1 MNYWKGLLTAVVIDA
16 ALIAG
21 CQFLATE
28 PPPPSR
34 AQAIVWPPAVPLSQ
48 YADSLSLD
56 QLSALDGQI
65 DSLMMHLQERP
76 GDVDAM
82 LALAR
87 LYADHG
93 WDDRAIGPLAR
104 ALQLDPRRRSLW
116 VALDHA
122 VEKSGRV
129 KITDAELVR
138 AAQEFVETVDMWG
151 HGC

>member
-1 MNYWKGLLTAVVIDA
+1 MNYWKGLLILVAIDA

-28 PPPPSR
+28 PSPPPTSE
-34 AQAIVWPPAVPLSQ
+34 AVQ
-48 YADSLSLD
+48 EVIELD
-56 QLSALDGQI
+56 RQV
-65 DSLMMHLQERP
+65 DSLMVHLQERP

-87 LYADHG
+87 LYTEQG
-93 WDDRAIGPLAR
+93 WHKNALGPLAR
-104 ALQLDPRRRSLW
+104 ALQLDPHRRSLW

-122 VEKSGRV
+122 VEESGQA

-138 AAQEFVETVDMWG
+138 AALEFVEAVEMWG

>member
-1 MNYWKGLLTAVVIDA
+1 MNYWKGLLIAVAVDA

-34 AQAIVWPPAVPLSQ
+34 SQAIQWPSPFLPLAD
-48 YADSLSLD
+48 ADSLSVGRLTELD
-56 QLSALDGQI
+56 RQV
-65 DSLMMHLQERP
+65 DSLMVRLQERP
-76 GDVDAM
+76 QDVNAM

-87 LYADHG
+87 LYAEHG
-93 WDDRAIGPLAR
+93 WHEKAIGPLAR
-104 ALQLDPRRRSLW
+104 ALQIDPHRRSLW

-122 VEKSGRV
+122 VEKNGQT

-138 AAQEFVETVDMWG
+138 AAQEFVEAVDMWG